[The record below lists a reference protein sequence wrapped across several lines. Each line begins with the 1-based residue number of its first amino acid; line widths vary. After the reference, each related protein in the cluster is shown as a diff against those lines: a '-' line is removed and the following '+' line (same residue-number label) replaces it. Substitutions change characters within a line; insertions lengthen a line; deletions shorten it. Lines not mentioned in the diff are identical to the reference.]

1 MPRSGVGAAIAGPN
15 RLGDFCV
22 PVHAYSY
29 KRASDLSPRSKS
41 PPSGWSELYEL
52 DLDDADAQAQLDSA
66 IDGVVPRTE
75 LRTDRQTAYGKGF
88 LAGMDAANEIG
99 AEHGTPSPPG
109 VSELN
114 IRFVGAADLTDQS
127 KSSLPAEVIERIQD
141 GVVQVTA
148 GSGSGSGFIID
159 ESGVV
164 VTNEHVVR
172 GQGASNVGAR

>member
-22 PVHAYSY
+22 PVHAYSIGFI
-29 KRASDLSPRSKS
+29 AAFEVTA
-41 PPSGWSELYEL
+41 ELYEL

-66 IDGVVPRTE
+66 IDGVPRTE

-127 KSSLPAEVIERIQD
+127 KSSLAEVI
-141 GVVQVTA
+141 
-148 GSGSGSGFIID
+148 GSQRL
-159 ESGVV
+159 
-164 VTNEHVVR
+164 N
-172 GQGASNVGAR
+172 